1 MKMRLFAASVLLLFL
16 SACGSSS
23 EDYRKSLL
31 ELGVNWDDNVFLEQA
46 KEGDLA
52 VLKLFLK
59 GGMDVETRDRSGAT
73 VLMYAA
79 LNGHVEATS
88 LLLEEGA
95 HVNVQDNLG
104 RRALDYATVHPE
116 SGTFKILASA
126 GAIYGTSLQK

>member
-1 MKMRLFAASVLLLFL
+1 MWTRLSTVCVLLLFQ
-16 SACGSSS
+16 SACGSIS
-23 EDYRKSLL
+23 EDHREALL
-31 ELGVNWDDNVFLEQA
+31 ELGVIWDDEAFLEQA

-52 VLKLFLK
+52 VLELFLK
-59 GGMDVETRDRSGAT
+59 GGMDLETRDSSGAT

-88 LLLEEGA
+88 LLIEEGA
-95 HVNVQDNLG
+95 HVNAQDNLG

-126 GAIYGTSLQK
+126 GALYGTALQ

>member
-1 MKMRLFAASVLLLFL
+1 MWKKFSAASLLLLFL

-23 EDYRKSLL
+23 EDHRETLL
-31 ELGVNWDDNVFLEQA
+31 ELGVIWEDKLFLEQA

-52 VLKLFLK
+52 VLRLFLK
-59 GGMDVETRDRSGAT
+59 GGMDLETRDSSGAT

-88 LLLEEGA
+88 LLIEEGA
-95 HVNVQDNLG
+95 HVNTQDNLG

-116 SGTFKILASA
+116 SGTFKVLASA
-126 GAIYGTSLQK
+126 GALYGTTLQ

>member
-1 MKMRLFAASVLLLFL
+1 MKRRLFAASALLLFL

-23 EDYRKSLL
+23 GDHRNALL
-31 ELGVNWDDNVFLEQA
+31 ELGVNWDGEAFLEQA

-52 VLKLFLK
+52 VLELFLK

-73 VLMYAA
+73 ALMHAA
-79 LNGHVEATS
+79 SNGHVEATS
-88 LLLEEGA
+88 LLIAEGA

-116 SGTFKILASA
+116 SGTFKVLASA
-126 GAIYGTSLQK
+126 GALYGMTLQ

>member
-1 MKMRLFAASVLLLFL
+1 MWTRLSTVCVLLLFQ
-16 SACGSSS
+16 SACGSIS
-23 EDYRKSLL
+23 EDHREALL
-31 ELGVNWDDNVFLEQA
+31 ELGVIWDDEAFLEQA

-52 VLKLFLK
+52 VLELFLK
-59 GGMDVETRDRSGAT
+59 GDMDLETRDSSGAT

-88 LLLEEGA
+88 LLIEEGA
-95 HVNVQDNLG
+95 HVNAQDNLG

-126 GAIYGTSLQK
+126 GALYGTALQ

>member
-1 MKMRLFAASVLLLFL
+1 MWKKFSAASLLLLVL

-23 EDYRKSLL
+23 EDHRETLL
-31 ELGVNWDDNVFLEQA
+31 ELGVIWEDKVFLEQA

-52 VLKLFLK
+52 ILRLFLK
-59 GGMDVETRDRSGAT
+59 GGMDLETRDSSGAT

-88 LLLEEGA
+88 LLIEEGA
-95 HVNVQDNLG
+95 HVNTQDNLG

-116 SGTFKILASA
+116 SGTFKVLASA
-126 GAIYGTSLQK
+126 GALYGTTLQ